1 MPAILTPDQI
11 KVVAARQ
18 GIDPRLLHGLAAVE
32 SKKSGFLPDGR
43 LKILFE
49 RHILWHRLRDIRGI
63 DPLPLHQARPDLCD
77 LHSTPERGYG
87 SEAHQWVRVQNVLAW
102 AQANAADQFESYKK
116 ATYEACSW
124 GKFQLLGCNYVA
136 AGFND
141 VYSLVHSL
149 ETGEAAH
156 LDAAIHF
163 MRHDGMLQL
172 LISRQ
177 YLPFS
182 RRWNGPGKPEE
193 YAAALKQAVDGAK
206 V

>member
-1 MPAILTPDQI
+1 
-11 KVVAARQ
+11 
-18 GIDPRLLHGLAAVE
+18 
-32 SKKSGFLPDGR
+32 LPDGR
-43 LKILFE
+43 LKILLE
-49 RHILWHRLRDIRGI
+49 RHILWHRLKDSAASIRC
-63 DPLPLHQARPDLCD
+63 P
-77 LHSTPERGYG
+77 STRRGRTCATCAHPAGGYG
-87 SEAHQWVRVQNVLAW
+87 SEAHQWVRVENVLTW
-102 AQANAADQFESYKK
+102 ASANAAEEFESYKK

-124 GKFQLLGCNYVA
+124 GKFQLLGMNYAA
-136 AGFND
+136 AGFQD

-172 LISRQ
+172 LVTRQ

-193 YAAALKQAVDGAK
+193 YAANLKAAVDAVGA
-206 V
+206 